1 MEYRILQNPGSVIG
15 NLAAFRAVG
24 GMLLVLMLI
33 ALPGGKALAET
44 GKKPDPQ
51 AVLRGAKLYKNF
63 CQSCHGE
70 RGVGETVYPWNVG
83 KPGYFPAPA
92 LDDSQHA
99 WHHSDEDLAKFIR
112 EGSPRTPLMPA
123 WKKNLSEQNIR
134 DIVAYM
140 KSLWGSRALECQGP
154 KHMSCM

>member
-1 MEYRILQNPGSVIG
+1 MQNPVLNPGSAIG
-15 NLAAFRAVG
+15 RLVAFPAFG
-24 GMLLVLMLI
+24 WMLLVLMLI
-33 ALPGGKALAET
+33 ALPGGTALAET
-44 GKKPDPQ
+44 GKRPDRHAAQ
-51 AVLRGAKLYKNF
+51 RGAKLYKNF

-70 RGVGETVYPWNVG
+70 RGAGELVYPWNIG

-99 WHHSDEDLAKFIR
+99 WHHSDEDLVKLIR
-112 EGSPRTPLMPA
+112 EGSPRTPA
-123 WKKNLSEQNIR
+123 WKNNLSDKNIR

-140 KSLWGSRALECQGP
+140 KSLWGARALECQGP

>member
-1 MEYRILQNPGSVIG
+1 MRNHHKNPDHAAGT
-15 NLAAFRAVG
+15 LAVCPVLGWVFLVL
-24 GMLLVLMLI
+24 LLV
-33 ALPGGKALAET
+33 ALPGGTALAET
-44 GKKPDPQ
+44 GKKPDQQ
-51 AVLRGAKLYKNF
+51 AALRGAKLYKSF

-99 WHHSDEDLAKFIR
+99 WHHSDEDLLEFIR

-123 WKKNLSEQNIR
+123 WKKNLSDKNIR
-134 DIVAYM
+134 DIIAYM
-140 KSLWGSRALECQGP
+140 KSLWSPRALECQGP
-154 KHMSCM
+154 RHMSCM

>member
-1 MEYRILQNPGSVIG
+1 MCDQAGRRPV
-15 NLAAFRAVG
+15 RAVG
-24 GMLLVLMLI
+24 GQAAYGRTCIAVALIVLT
-33 ALPGGKALAET
+33 GGAALAET

-51 AVLRGAKLYKNF
+51 AALRGAKLYTTL

-70 RGVGETVYPWNVG
+70 RGVGERVYPWNVG

-99 WHHSDEDLAKFIR
+99 WHHSDEDLLKFIR

-123 WKKNLSEQNIR
+123 WKKTLSDGTIR
-134 DIVAYM
+134 DIIAYM
-140 KSLWGSRALECQGP
+140 KSLWGPRALECQGP
-154 KHMSCM
+154 RHMSCL